1 MTEQLRAGASR
12 ARLTRRAL
20 IGRVAGGLTV
30 GAGGLLLLAC
40 SRGGPATP
48 TPSPAGTP
56 ATPGTATADATAT
69 RASTARATGIGA
81 PPGATAAGTATR
93 PPATAD
99 PATPTRAES
108 PTAAASPTAARAA
121 NPTAARSDVGL
132 RVIHA
137 APGVPEVTLAVD
149 GRQAFTLRF
158 TDASA
163 YQALPPGERRLQ
175 IFPGAGTGAAPL
187 AETTPTLRVGQSA
200 TLVVV
205 GAPGQVEALLLP
217 DDLTPPANGTVHVRV
232 LHAAPDGPAVDVALQ
247 GGATLARNA
256 AFRSVSGYTPI
267 PAGAAV
273 FETRLAGSNDVLFAT
288 RSLALDSGEIYTAT
302 VLGLNADNTLRMLVY
317 PDNA

>member
-30 GAGGLLLLAC
+30 GASGLLLLAC

-69 RASTARATGIGA
+69 RAATARATGTGA

-108 PTAAASPTAARAA
+108 PTAAAS
-121 NPTAARSDVGL
+121 PTAARSDVGL

-187 AETTPTLRVGQSA
+187 AETTPTLRAGQSA

-217 DDLTPPANGTVHVRV
+217 GDLTPPPAGTAHVRV
-232 LHAAPDGPAVDVALQ
+232 LHAAPDGPAVDVALR

-256 AFRSVSGYTPI
+256 AFRAVSGYTPI